1 MSLQQAMKMDLE
13 LVMQLL
19 LEGDGCP
26 MAARAVMSEGFP
38 HVAVDPCS
46 KRHRY
51 HEEFMHLVQDTLQ
64 DAKWCMLE
72 KQSSAEESS
81 TVENEMSDLHM
92 LSEKMAREKES
103 AHDAFRTKVALLEEA
118 RSEVKKWEQ
127 EHKKVQATSENL
139 EKDANDLKKELEQ
152 VSSIIDG
159 SLRMLLDG
167 GWEDDEMKTDS
178 VEAVR
183 EYLVAIGVDTVLITA
198 APHAL
203 AITPERRA
211 PFDKVTVEHI
221 VEVLQEEKNKIE
233 ANVAK
238 VAPDV
243 ELARAEALGVW
254 AILDIAREKE
264 LQVLSDKHDA
274 DVAHKSSMQASEDAR
289 QVVDWVAAVRKLIAK
304 QQLANNQA
312 KQCDVAS
319 AETERIKDADMMDKD
334 VMAATPSLS
343 PDCALQLPTP
353 TRA

>member
-221 VEVLQEEKNKIE
+221 VEERRNSIAMQEEE
-233 ANVAK
+233 
-238 VAPDV
+238 
-243 ELARAEALGVW
+243 EHH
-254 AILDIAREKE
+254 
-264 LQVLSDKHDA
+264 KHDCSHRVAHRVEWAAAALFGLRAGA
-274 DVAHKSSMQASEDAR
+274 DVLLVGEGN
-289 QVVDWVAAVRKLIAK
+289 LT
-304 QQLANNQA
+304 LALA
-312 KQCDVAS
+312 LTALR
-319 AETERIKDADMMDKD
+319 TESRLLGCRWC
-334 VMAATPSLS
+334 MA
-343 PDCALQLPTP
+343 
-353 TRA
+353 